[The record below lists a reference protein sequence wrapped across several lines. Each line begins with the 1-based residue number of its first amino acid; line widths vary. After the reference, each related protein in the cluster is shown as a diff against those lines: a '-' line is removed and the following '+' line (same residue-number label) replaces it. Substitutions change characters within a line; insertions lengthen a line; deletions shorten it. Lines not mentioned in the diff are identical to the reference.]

1 MIINN
6 IKVRVDYTEPQ
17 LLKKIAKA
25 CNVRDNDIASYKLI
39 KRSVDARDKNNV
51 CFVMGFDV
59 ALKSDNFK
67 AVNDIADKGNC
78 PPAAVAA
85 GGTSGRTAAG
95 KTVVVG
101 SGPAGIFCALTL
113 AEAGHRPIVIERGGE
128 VEKRRAKVELFKK
141 TGLLDTESNVQFG
154 EGGAGTFSDGK
165 LHTGINDKRC
175 DKVIRTFYEAGAPE
189 EILWQAKPH
198 IGTDKLITVVKN
210 LREKIK
216 SLGGEVMFDTCVTD
230 VFCENGIVQGIE
242 IKKPDGTFEQI
253 QCDNVVFAIG
263 HSSRDTVE
271 MLLKRG
277 VEMEKKPFAVG
288 VRIEHPRKMIDESRY
303 GKFASSK
310 RLGAAEYKMSCRT
323 SSGRGVYTFCM
334 CPGGTVVAAA
344 SEEGGICVNGM
355 SEFARDAENSNSALL
370 VGITPED
377 TDMEDVLAGIK
388 FQRELERAA
397 FKIGGSNYKAP
408 VQLYGD
414 LMLGKA
420 SDRLGDVR
428 PSYMPGVTPADLHE
442 CLPAFVT
449 SAIAEGV
456 HHFARQIEGFDRY
469 DAVLTGVEAR
479 SSSPVRMLRNENME
493 ARIKGLY
500 PCGEGAGYAGGITS
514 AAVDG
519 IKVAE
524 KILGIR

>member
-1 MIINN
+1 MIIKN
-6 IKVRVDYTEPQ
+6 IKIRVDYTEDR

-25 CNVRDNDIASYKLI
+25 CDVRESEIVSYKLL
-39 KRSVDARDKNNV
+39 KRSVDARNRNDV
-51 CFVMGFDV
+51 CFVMNFDV
-59 ALKSDNFK
+59 VLKSDSFEPVSGAEK
-67 AVNDIADKGNC
+67 VETERILVSKHKT
-78 PPAAVAA
+78 VA
-85 GGTSGRTAAG
+85 SDGR
-95 KTVVVG
+95 TVVVG
-101 SGPAGIFCALTL
+101 SGPAGLFCALTL
-113 AEAGHRPIVIERGGE
+113 ARAGRPPLLIERGGE

-175 DKVIRTFYEAGAPE
+175 RQVIETFYEAGAPE

-210 LREKIK
+210 IREKIK

-230 VFCENGIVQGIE
+230 IICEQDRICGLVV
-242 IKKPDGTFEQI
+242 KKSDGTVSDIE
-253 QCDNVVFAIG
+253 CDNVVFAIG

-271 MLLKRG
+271 MLLDRG

-288 VRIEHPRKMIDESRY
+288 VRIEHPREMIDKSLY
-303 GKFASSK
+303 GSFAGHK
-310 RLGAAEYKMSCRT
+310 RLGAADYKMSCRT
-323 SSGRGVYTFCM
+323 SAGRGVYTFCM

-344 SEEGGICVNGM
+344 SEEGGVCVNGM

-377 TDMEDVLAGIK
+377 TDMNDVLAGIK
-388 FQRELERAA
+388 FQRDIERAA
-397 FKIGGSNYKAP
+397 FKLGGSNYKAP

-414 LMLGKA
+414 LTLGKA

-428 PSYMPGVTPADLHE
+428 PSYMPGVTPADLRE

-449 SAIAEGV
+449 SAVAEGV

-469 DAVLTGVEAR
+469 DAVLTGVESR
-479 SSSPVRMLRNENME
+479 SSSPVRMLRDENME

-524 KILGIR
+524 KILAKQS